1 MHLLYLDESGSLSDP
16 NQKYFILAG
25 LSIFERQGY
34 WLSQELDGIAARFN
48 PAEPQSIELHGSPML
63 QGREEWKA
71 FTYSSRQG
79 AMNDALAMFAKSH
92 PSNRLFAAVISKSKC
107 YPRDPI
113 EYAFEQVCSR
123 FDQYLM
129 RLHRQRDT
137 QRGVIICDRTTV
149 QNEKGL
155 QSLIANFREVGH
167 RWGILRNLSE
177 VPLFIDSRA
186 SRLIQLADLIAYALS
201 RHFERNDSRLYNLIV
216 DRFDES
222 EGRKH
227 GLYHLPGDATDPNT

>member
-25 LSIFERQGY
+25 LSIYERQGY
-34 WLSQELDGIAARFN
+34 WLSQELDKIAARFN

-71 FTYSSRQG
+71 FTYNSRLE
-79 AMNDALAMFAKSH
+79 AMNDALSMFAKSH
-92 PSNRLFAAVISKSKC
+92 PSNRLFAAIVSKSKIS
-107 YPRDPI
+107 PQDPI

-129 RLHRQRDT
+129 RLHHKNDT

-149 QNEKGL
+149 ENEKSL
-155 QSLIANFREVGH
+155 QALKMNFREVGH

-186 SRLIQLADLIAYALS
+186 SRLIQLADLIAYTLS
-201 RHFERNDSRLYNLIV
+201 RHFERSDSRLYDIISS
-216 DRFDES
+216 RFDES
-222 EGRKH
+222 DGRIH
-227 GLYHLPGDATDPNT
+227 GLYHLPKDTNDLQP

>member
-16 NQKYFILAG
+16 NQEYFILAG

-34 WLSQELDGIAARFN
+34 WLSQELDKIAARFN

-63 QGREEWKA
+63 QGRAEWKA
-71 FTYSSRQG
+71 FTYDSRFN
-79 AMNDALAMFAKSH
+79 AMIDALSMFANSH
-92 PSNRLFAAVISKSKC
+92 PSNRLFAAVVSKSKISLQ
-107 YPRDPI
+107 DPI

-123 FDQYLM
+123 FDKYLM
-129 RLHRQRDT
+129 RLYRLGDK
-137 QRGVIICDRTTV
+137 QRGVIICDRTSV
-149 QNEKGL
+149 ESERSL
-155 QSLIANFREVGH
+155 QSLITNFREVGY

-201 RHFERNDSRLYNLIV
+201 RRFERNDPRLYDIISS
-216 DRFDES
+216 RFDES
-222 EGRKH
+222 DGRIH
-227 GLYHLPGDATDPNT
+227 GLYHLPKDPNDLQP

>member
-1 MHLLYLDESGSLSDP
+1 MHLLYLDESGSPSDP
-16 NQKYFILAG
+16 HQEYFILAG

-34 WLSQELDGIAARFN
+34 WISQELDKIAARFN
-48 PAEPQSIELHGSPML
+48 LAEPQSIELHGSPML
-63 QGREEWKA
+63 QGRDGWKVHGLN
-71 FTYSSRQG
+71 SRLE
-79 AMNDALAMFAKSH
+79 AMRDALSVFSKSH
-92 PSNRLFAAVISKSKC
+92 VSNRLFAAVISKSKS
-107 YPRDPI
+107 YPRDPL

-129 RLHRQRDT
+129 RLHRHNDT

-155 QSLIANFREVGH
+155 QSLISNFREVGH

-201 RHFERNDSRLYNLIV
+201 RHFERKDSRFYDIISQ
-216 DRFDES
+216 RFDEAD
-222 EGRKH
+222 GRIH
-227 GLYHLPGDATDPNT
+227 GLYHLPKDPNDIQP